1 MLHFSFSTILMA
13 LLTSSL
19 LIGLIAIVFCRND
32 TMVCAGYKLL
42 AVFAGLAVIR
52 LFFPFGF
59 PFTTN
64 VYFSPM
70 LSKIV
75 FFLRHPQVQILNIEF
90 SIWNFFEIVWIIG
103 TIINLIRYISQY
115 FFTKN
120 YIKKYGQD
128 HTGDTK
134 YKTILDKICM
144 KHNKKNNFRIMEL
157 PDISIPIIFGLKDPC
172 IILPVGLS
180 IPSDKLYYVL
190 YHEAMHHFHHDLLI
204 KGIIR
209 IFSIIYWWNPAFNL
223 LYKQAN
229 AILEMRIDKIIT
241 HDDAEVTSEYT
252 ECLLY
257 MKKNSIKHLSQP
269 SDFLKKNS
277 CYLIRLQDKD
287 FKRRLYMLL
296 QDYAVPKKVFTGII
310 LTVLITSIYLS
321 SYLIVLEA
329 AYFPSQ
335 IEETVLIPNSDNMY
349 FIENI
354 NSGYD
359 VYINDIYIETIDSLD
374 NYPSGI
380 KIYNKKG
387 DLINE
392 N

>member
-42 AVFAGLAVIR
+42 AVFAGLAAVR
-52 LFFPFGF
+52 LFIPFEF
-59 PFTTN
+59 PFTAD
-64 VYFSPM
+64 VALSPAV
-70 LSKIV
+70 SKIV
-75 FFLRHPQVQILNIEF
+75 FFLRHPQIQILNTQF
-90 SIWNFFEIVWIIG
+90 SIWNFFEAIWIIG
-103 TIINLIRYISQY
+103 TIFNLIRYTSQY
-115 FFTKN
+115 CFTKN
-120 YIKKYGQD
+120 YIAKYGQD
-128 HTGDTK
+128 HTKDAK
-134 YKTILDKICM
+134 YNAILDKICIQ
-144 KHNKKNNFRIMEL
+144 HNKKNNFRVMEIS
-157 PDISIPIIFGLKDPC
+157 DINVPIIFGLKNPC
-172 IILPVGLS
+172 IILPVGIS
-180 IPSDKLYYVL
+180 IPPDKLYYVL
-190 YHEAMHHFHHDLLI
+190 YHEAMHHFQHDLLI

-209 IFSIIYWWNPAFNL
+209 IFCIIYWWNPAFNL

-277 CYLIRLQDKD
+277 CYLMQSQDRD

-296 QDYAVPKKVFTGII
+296 QDSSIPKRVLTGII
-310 LTVLITSIYLS
+310 LTALMASIYLS
-321 SYLIVLEA
+321 SYLFVLEA
-329 AYFPSQ
+329 AYFPPQ
-335 IEETVLIPNSDNMY
+335 IKENVLIPDSENMY
-349 FIENI
+349 FIDN
-354 NSGYD
+354 NGSGYD
-359 VYINDIYIETIDSLD
+359 VYINDLYIETIDTLD
-374 NYPSGI
+374 SYPNGI

-387 DLINE
+387 ELINE